1 MALVR
6 SSAALEL
13 VRQHYEAPSGDTP
26 NMILTS
32 AHIRPAQKAI
42 IDGLSAATGMG
53 KAEIVRGIVDE
64 WCEFVLAEQAER
76 A

>member
-32 AHIRPAQKAI
+32 LYIRSGQKQI
-42 IDGLSAATGMG
+42 IDGLSDALGMG
-53 KAEIVRGIVDE
+53 KAEVLRGIIDE
-64 WCEFVLAEQAER
+64 WCEYVLAEQAER